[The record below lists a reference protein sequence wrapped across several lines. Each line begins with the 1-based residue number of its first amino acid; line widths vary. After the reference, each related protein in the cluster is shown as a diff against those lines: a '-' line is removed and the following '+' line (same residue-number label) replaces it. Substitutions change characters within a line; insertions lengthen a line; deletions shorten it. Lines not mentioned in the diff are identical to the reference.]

1 MCTCW
6 ELCCKG
12 LTTHYLIVY
21 DTMIEFKKVTDISH
35 LDEIFA
41 VYSAAILTMEQD
53 GIFQWDEFYPYP

>member
-1 MCTCW
+1 MFF
-6 ELCCKG
+6 
-12 LTTHYLIVY
+12 IRAS
-21 DTMIEFKKVTDISH
+21 ISH